1 MMPASSSSICGV
13 VRVLIVEDD
22 DRTREH
28 LCAAVATCAGFSLQ
42 AAFNRA
48 QPAIIWLADNQ
59 TDVLLTD
66 LGLPDGSGI
75 DVIRACASRWP
86 DSDIMVI
93 SMFGDES
100 NVLSS
105 IEAGATGYILKDN
118 EQLDVAC
125 AMSDLRNGGSPMSP
139 LIARQVLKRALGY
152 KALAI
157 TSATS
162 GVVANVNLTKKE
174 AETLDLIARGY
185 TYEEV
190 ARLLAVSLSTVQT
203 HIRGIYSKLAVHS
216 RSEAVFEAHK
226 LGLLQRGLFSPLS

>member
-28 LCAAVATCAGFSLQ
+28 LCAAVDTCTGFILL
-42 AAFNRA
+42 AAFDRV
-48 QPAIIWLADNQ
+48 QPAIAWLADNQ

-93 SMFGDES
+93 SMFGDEN
-100 NVLSS
+100 NVLLS
-105 IEAGATGYILKDN
+105 IEAGATGYILKDS

-152 KALAI
+152 KAVAV
-157 TSATS
+157 TSAAS
-162 GVVANVNLTKKE
+162 GVVATVNLTKKE

-216 RSEAVFEAHK
+216 RGEAVFEAHK
-226 LGLLQRGLFSPLS
+226 LGLLQSGLLSP